1 MKSIWKSKSFITG
14 VVMMVFDAISTYGIE
29 IPVGISSHIIEI
41 VAIFLIGKSAA
52 KRMSNGS

>member
-1 MKSIWKSKSFITG
+1 
-14 VVMMVFDAISTYGIE
+14 MMVFDAISTYGIE

-41 VAIFLIGKSAA
+41 AAIFLIGKSAA